1 MTNLGNKKILLII
14 GVVILLLG
22 IPVAIYLVSRP
33 AGFRLGAQTPNTPEG
48 VSVSG
53 VTTSGATIT
62 WTTPIAG
69 QGGVSYGLSASSLI
83 FFKPDA
89 GETTNHVI
97 NLEGLVGGS
106 PYFFVIKVGENSYD
120 NGGKP
125 YTFETKP
132 TPPPPLPLSLPTSLP
147 PSSLTEEGLL
157 GVMGTANAAY
167 DLNKDGVVNLMDL
180 EFLRKQT
187 K

>member
-1 MTNLGNKKILLII
+1 MTNLGNKRLLLII

-33 AGFRLGAQTPNTPEG
+33 AGFRLGAQTPNIPAG
-48 VSVSG
+48 IAVSG

-62 WTTPIAG
+62 WTTPVAG

-89 GETTNHVI
+89 GQTTNHVI

-132 TPPPPLPLSLPTSLP
+132 TPSPTP
-147 PSSLTEEGLL
+147 ALTEEGLL
-157 GVMGTANAAY
+157 KVMGGASATY
-167 DLNKDGVVNLMDL
+167 DLNKDGIVNLLDL
-180 EFLRKQT
+180 ELLRKQT